1 MKLELPQ
8 NLTSPESLKIM
19 RPKDKDECIQKLLLE
34 ILELNSQGITIAE
47 LMEQTRIHRNTLTGH
62 MKTIVATREAYE
74 LKRGKLSVYYK
85 NGKVVHAKSTEC
97 RFNDRFY
104 KFFRLKNEQGNF
116 VYVQERQMDEFRAI
130 KVNGGIM
137 IKDEDFLVFLK
148 ELQKFGME
156 VSENES
162 EHIR

>member
-1 MKLELPQ
+1 MKLELPK
-8 NLTSPESLKIM
+8 NIVSPESLRNM

-34 ILELNSQGITIAE
+34 ILEMNTQGVTIAE
-47 LMEQTRIHRNTLTGH
+47 LEEQTGIHRNTLTNH
-62 MKTIVATREAYE
+62 MKTIVATREAYDV
-74 LKRGKLSVYYK
+74 KRGKLSVYYK
-85 NGKVVHAKSTEC
+85 NGKVIHAKSTEC

-104 KFFRLKNEQGNF
+104 KFFRLRNEQGNF
-116 VYVQERQMDEFRAI
+116 IYVQERQIDEFRAV

-137 IKDEDFLVFLK
+137 IKDEDFLVFLR

-156 VSENES
+156 VTESES